1 MDVKTTVLERYSE
14 GARERQES
22 LCCPVD
28 YDTGLL
34 KLLPAEIVEKDYG
47 CGDPSR
53 YVEEGD
59 VVLDLG
65 SGGGK
70 ICYMAAQLVG
80 PEGKVIGVDMNDDM
94 LDLARRHLPEMT
106 EKLGGATVEFRK
118 GHIQDLAL
126 GLDAVASYIKRNP
139 IETLDDFEDFEAWK
153 RQERRDN
160 PMVKD
165 NSVSL
170 VVSNCVLNLVANEDR
185 ARMIAEI
192 FRVLKPGGRVA
203 ISDIVSDEAVP
214 AHLQKDPHLWSGCI
228 SGAFEEKAFMQAF
241 LDAGFIGVSYDKWD
255 SEPWQVVEGI
265 EFRSVTLTAWKPV
278 STAALDGGQ
287 AVIYKG
293 PFKEVYDDYGRV
305 YRRGDRVA
313 VSERFFENLTQGA
326 YKDQF
331 IGVQPHSAPAE
342 KSAFCAKPGTLRP
355 VKETKG
361 GSHQSG
367 AGKGTSGSSGCC

>member
-1 MDVKTTVLERYSE
+1 MDVKTSVLERYSE
-14 GARERQES
+14 GAQERQES

-28 YDTGLL
+28 YDTSLL
-34 KLLPAEIVEKDYG
+34 KLLPQEIIDKDYG

-80 PEGKVIGVDMNDDM
+80 AGGRVIGVDMNDDM
-94 LDLARRHLPEMT
+94 LDLARRHLPDMT
-106 EKLGGATVEFRK
+106 DKLGGAAVEFRK
-118 GHIQDLAL
+118 GHIQDLSL
-126 GLDAVASYIKRNP
+126 SLDAVETYIKRNP
-139 IETLDDFEDFEAWK
+139 IETLEELEEFEAWK
-153 RQERRDN
+153 RRERREN
-160 PMVKD
+160 PMVESG
-165 NSVSL
+165 SVSL

-185 ARMIAEI
+185 QQMIAEI

-214 AHLQKDPHLWSGCI
+214 EHLQNDPHLWSGCI
-228 SGAFEEKAFMQAF
+228 SGAFEEKAFIQAF

-255 SEPWQVVEGI
+255 GEPWQVVEGI
-265 EFRSVTLTAWKPV
+265 EFRSVTLTAYKPV
-278 STAALDGGQ
+278 DTAALDAGQ

-293 PFKEVYDDYGRV
+293 PFREVYDDYGRV

-313 VSERFFENLTQGA
+313 VSARFFENLTLGA
-326 YKDQF
+326 YKDHF
-331 IGVQPHSAPAE
+331 IGVQPQTPPAE
-342 KSAFCAKPGTLRP
+342 KNAFCSKPGTLRP
-355 VKETKG
+355 VTETKG
-361 GSHQSG
+361 GKHANSG
-367 AGKGTSGSSGCC
+367 NSGGGCC

>member
-1 MDVKTTVLERYSE
+1 MDVKTSVLERYSE

-28 YDTGLL
+28 YDTSLL
-34 KLLPAEIVEKDYG
+34 QILPQEIIDKDYG

-53 YVEEGD
+53 YVVEGD
-59 VVLDLG
+59 IVLDLG

-80 PEGKVIGVDMNDDM
+80 DSGSVIGIDMNDDM
-94 LDLARRHLPEMT
+94 LSLAHRYKAEMA
-106 EKLGGATVEFRK
+106 EKLGGDRVEFRK
-118 GHIQDLAL
+118 GQIQDLAL
-126 GLDAVASYIKRNP
+126 SLSDVENYINEYP
-139 IETLDDFEDFEAWK
+139 IESLQQLERFETWK
-153 RQERRDN
+153 RQRRKSK
-160 PMVKD
+160 PMVED
-165 NSVSL
+165 ASVTL

-185 ARMIAEI
+185 MHMISEI

-214 AHLQKDPHLWSGCI
+214 EHLQNDPELWSGCI
-228 SGAFEEKAFMQAF
+228 SGAFQEKEFVQAF

-255 SEPWQVVEGI
+255 GDPWQVVEGI
-265 EFRSVTLTAWKPV
+265 EFRSVTLTAYKPV
-278 STAALDGGQ
+278 ATSALDAGQ

-293 PFKEVYDDYGRV
+293 PFKEVYDEYGRV
-305 YRRGDRVA
+305 YPRGDRVA

-326 YKDQF
+326 YSDHF
-331 IGVQPHSAPAE
+331 IGVQPQKAPE
-342 KSAFCAKPGTLRP
+342 NKTSFCAKPGTLRS

-361 GSHQSG
+361 GFHD
-367 AGKGTSGSSGCC
+367 SGSGTGGGCC

>member
-1 MDVKTTVLERYSE
+1 MDVKTSVLERYSE
-14 GARERQES
+14 GAKERQES

-28 YDTGLL
+28 YDTSLL
-34 KLLPAEIVEKDYG
+34 KLLPQEIIDKDYG

-53 YVEEGD
+53 YVQSGD

-80 PEGKVIGVDMNDDM
+80 EHGKVIGVDMNDDM
-94 LDLARRHLPEMT
+94 LALARRHLPDMT
-106 EKLGGATVEFRK
+106 SKLGGAQVEFHK

-126 GLDAVASYIKRNP
+126 NLDEVDQYIREKP
-139 IETLDDFEDFEAWK
+139 ITTLDEMEAYEVWQ
-153 RQERRDN
+153 RQQRQQR
-160 PMVKD
+160 PMIAD
-165 NSVSL
+165 ESVSL

-185 ARMIAEI
+185 SHMISEI

-203 ISDIVSDEAVP
+203 ISDIISDESVP
-214 AHLQKDPHLWSGCI
+214 DHLQNDPQLWSGCI
-228 SGAFEEKAFMQAF
+228 SGAFAEKAFIQAF
-241 LDAGFIGVSYDKWD
+241 LDAGFIGVAYDKWD

-265 EFRSVTLTAWKPV
+265 EFRSVTLTAYKPV
-278 STAALDGGQ
+278 ATDALDGGQ

-305 YRRGDRVA
+305 YGRGDRVA

-326 YKDQF
+326 YQDHF
-331 IGVQPHSAPAE
+331 IGVQPQNPPQHKA
-342 KSAFCAKPGTLRP
+342 AFCSKPGTLRS

-361 GSHQSG
+361 GTHG
-367 AGKGTSGSSGCC
+367 GGGSSGCC